1 MKRLMTVGL
10 LMALTMATSFPLS
23 AADHDE
29 VTYTGGTIPG
39 VTVGS
44 TGRLDT
50 TSETTLTFEYGSKRL
65 VIPFAAIR
73 SFQYSTEVTHHL
85 GVLPAIAVGL
95 LKARERR
102 HYFRISFR
110 DTNNVPQVSV
120 FEVPKRMPRT
130 LKAVLQARVQQ
141 ACRPYSPCED
151 RN

>member
-1 MKRLMTVGL
+1 
-10 LMALTMATSFPLS
+10 MALAMAIPLPLS
-23 AADHDE
+23 AAEHDE

-39 VTVGS
+39 VAVGS

-50 TSETTLTFEYGSKRL
+50 TSETALTFEYGSNRL
-65 VIPFAAIR
+65 VIPFAAIQ
-73 SFQYSTEVTHHL
+73 SFRYSTEVTRHL

-102 HYFRISFR
+102 HYFRISFH

-120 FEVPKRMPRT
+120 FEVPKKMPRA
-130 LKAVLQARVQQ
+130 LQAVLQARVQQ
-141 ACRPYSPCED
+141 TCKLYSPCEG